1 MSTNTRRPC
10 ALLVAG
16 LLLGGCEE
24 LTRRMDLARMI
35 DQPRLDAFEPVP
47 YGVDPDAV
55 RVPVEGTVP
64 REAELGAV
72 DLALQ
77 EIPVPVDEELLH
89 LGRRRFE
96 TVCAACHGM
105 LGFGNPGVAPHM
117 TLRPPPSLYEPRIR
131 AQPPGQLYAT
141 VTQGYGLMPGYA
153 RWLDERE
160 RWAVVAHL
168 QVLWISQ
175 TTRLAELP
183 PRWAEDARTELQP

>member
-1 MSTNTRRPC
+1 PDHVRSGGAVRQRHRVPRHADRLAPAPRGAPPVRREGLRARQRRSLLLVGLGRRPVVRAGEHARAVARARRAAGELGAGEGEDVAMSTNTRRPC

-89 LGRRRFE
+89 LG
-96 TVCAACHGM
+96 
-105 LGFGNPGVAPHM
+105 
-117 TLRPPPSLYEPRIR
+117 
-131 AQPPGQLYAT
+131 
-141 VTQGYGLMPGYA
+141 
-153 RWLDERE
+153 
-160 RWAVVAHL
+160 
-168 QVLWISQ
+168 
-175 TTRLAELP
+175 
-183 PRWAEDARTELQP
+183 